1 MSRVHA
7 FAQACALRHGTGV
20 TPDVVQLA
28 HSLTDR
34 VADVLSTSV
43 VLATDSGEVLA
54 TSGDADAAR
63 NARSVTF
70 PLRVNGVPCH
80 LSVAETIGGEPVSP
94 HVRRLLVEL
103 AVDQAALLLRLPN
116 QEALKDRF
124 IHELL
129 KGATGNEADA
139 LREGQ
144 ILGMELARPRAV
156 LLVDA
161 GAYLLDDGR
170 APEHAVRRRA
180 QVVIASIVRYFE
192 LPSDTICAH
201 IGAGEVAVLKAIRR
215 EDLTLWLDRTR
226 PARASASWANVEA
239 LKSAAVGLRER
250 LAADTGAEITIGV
263 GRYHPRIRGLA
274 RSYQDARAAL
284 ALGRR
289 LFGAG
294 KAYSLDELGAAA
306 FVGVADDRTRRELAD
321 RLLAPLDDEPDLV
334 RTLERFFARDCSLVE
349 TARDLTIHRNTLGY
363 RLDKVAQLT
372 DLDPR
377 HFGDAVQLRLA
388 MLVRSVGDES
398 RGVVRHDDPRAQSSL
413 KVRSPAQVAH

>member
-1 MSRVHA
+1 MRDASA
-7 FAQACALRHGTGV
+7 AV
-20 TPDVVQLA
+20 TSDVVHLA
-28 HSLTDR
+28 QSLVAR

-43 VLATDSGEVLA
+43 VLATESGDVLA
-54 TSGDADAAR
+54 MSGDASAAR
-63 NARSVTF
+63 GTGSLTI
-70 PLRVNGVPCH
+70 PLRLNGLACH
-80 LSVAETIGGEPVSP
+80 LYVAGTIGGEPVSP

-103 AVDQAALLLRLPN
+103 AVDQATLLLRLPQ

-129 KGATGNEADA
+129 KGPTGREADT

-161 GAYLLDDGR
+161 GSYLQPDRGSSG
-170 APEHAVRRRA
+170 EHTLRRRA

-192 LPSDTICAH
+192 LPDDTICAH

-215 EDLTLWLDRTR
+215 EDLALWLDRAPQR
-226 PARASASWANVEA
+226 SASWANVDA
-239 LKSAAVGLRER
+239 LKSAAAGLLER
-250 LAADTGAEITIGV
+250 LSRDTDAEITIGV

-284 ALGRR
+284 QLGRR
-289 LFGAG
+289 LFGPG

-306 FVGVADDRTRRELAD
+306 FVGVVDDRTRRDLAD
-321 RLLAPLDDEPDLV
+321 RLLAPLDDEPELV
-334 RTLERFFARDCSLVE
+334 ETLGRFFARDCSLVE
-349 TARDLTIHRNTLGY
+349 TARELQIHRNTLGY
-363 RLDKVAQLT
+363 RLEKIAQLT

-377 HFGDAVQLRLA
+377 RFNDAVQLRLA

-398 RGVVRHDDPRAQSSL
+398 RRVVRMHDVEKAPAPHVRAA
-413 KVRSPAQVAH
+413 AQVRA